1 MGSKDRRDGATF
13 IRADR
18 AVMPA
23 AWGVEPA
30 ATMTLVA
37 DETAFRRTSMMR
49 RRRPLLR
56 GAMVGG
62 AAYYAGR
69 KIAQGDQRE
78 YEQEERL
85 SSLEY
90 QQTPMP
96 AQQYAPPQQQY
107 APPQAEKNPQQ
118 AIEQLTE
125 LKKLLDAGV
134 LTQAEFDVQKT
145 KILQN
150 M

>member
-1 MGSKDRRDGATF
+1 
-13 IRADR
+13 
-18 AVMPA
+18 
-23 AWGVEPA
+23 
-30 ATMTLVA
+30 
-37 DETAFRRTSMMR
+37 MMR
-49 RRRPLLR
+49 RRRPLMR

-78 YEQEERL
+78 SEQQQRL
-85 SSLEY
+85 NELEY
-90 QQTPMP
+90 QQTQTP
-96 AQQYAPPQQQY
+96 AQQYAPPPQQY
-107 APPQAEKNPQQ
+107 APPPAEKNPQQ

>member
-1 MGSKDRRDGATF
+1 M
-13 IRADR
+13 
-18 AVMPA
+18 
-23 AWGVEPA
+23 
-30 ATMTLVA
+30 
-37 DETAFRRTSMMR
+37 
-49 RRRPLLR
+49 R

-78 YEQEERL
+78 SEQQQRL
-85 SSLEY
+85 NELEY
-90 QQTPMP
+90 QQTQTP
-96 AQQYAPPQQQY
+96 AQQYAPPPQQY
-107 APPQAEKNPQQ
+107 APPPAEKNPQQ